1 MGHVKIHFAMISYQ
15 GVHHFAYFRCIGH
28 EPCCRCPENV
38 VIKSHRLP
46 PFLPPETLIGQQSIL
61 VECTPRRKPYW
72 AATDAVGM
80 HFCSDLSGASV
91 PLVVAGQS
99 SRVFGDAKTHQK
111 RHVTWRTLY
120 TSSFKWLCQP
130 FRVFL
135 VMMVMMM
142 MIASQTQCCGSQTK
156 ASDVTLVFAEDVVTI
171 SLTN

>member
-99 SRVFGDAKTHQK
+99 SRVFGAFGDAKTHQK

-120 TSSFKWLCQP
+120 TLKFQ
-130 FRVFL
+130 
-135 VMMVMMM
+135 
-142 MIASQTQCCGSQTK
+142 MIVS
-156 ASDVTLVFAEDVVTI
+156 TI
-171 SLTN
+171 SCFFSDDGDDDDDSLPDTMLRLANESVWRNLSVCWGRRND

>member
-1 MGHVKIHFAMISYQ
+1 
-15 GVHHFAYFRCIGH
+15 
-28 EPCCRCPENV
+28 
-38 VIKSHRLP
+38 
-46 PFLPPETLIGQQSIL
+46 
-61 VECTPRRKPYW
+61 
-72 AATDAVGM
+72 
-80 HFCSDLSGASV
+80 V

-99 SRVFGDAKTHQK
+99 SRVFGAFGDAKTHQK

-120 TSSFKWLCQP
+120 TLKFQMIVSTISC
-130 FRVFL
+130 FL